1 MRFFLRSSRRQL
13 QQVQFS
19 FRFLL
24 LFAFCVSFAAG
35 AAFGKMERTSA
46 IAGWR
51 LLFAPQ
57 VPLRVHIRIYEHTA
71 IVYGHAIRRLLNYKR
86 ISLYEAYGTLLDATR
101 RDVDLFSSSLLVAR
115 PALLRPCI
123 QYEPTSALVLYT
135 YIRGYAR
142 LIRNDRL
149 NRPLGLKPAAF
160 STHSGVFSLAL
171 TCAYCPLPSDPC
183 ALRALEKSQKSGLN
197 RHHLFVPSTNL

>member
-86 ISLYEAYGTLLDATR
+86 ISLYEAYGTLLDATST
-101 RDVDLFSSSLLVAR
+101 FSPLPFWLRVQPSSVHASSTNR
-115 PALLRPCI
+115 PPRS
-123 QYEPTSALVLYT
+123 Y
-135 YIRGYAR
+135 YIRIYEDTRGSFATT
-142 LIRNDRL
+142 
-149 NRPLGLKPAAF
+149 A
-160 STHSGVFSLAL
+160 
-171 TCAYCPLPSDPC
+171 
-183 ALRALEKSQKSGLN
+183 
-197 RHHLFVPSTNL
+197 